1 MSAMEITG
9 FVLALLAMMVGL
21 LGAVVPGLPGPP
33 IILVAAVAHRLVI
46 GPRGSAWWVVAVL
59 AFLTVFSLGLDF
71 LATSY
76 GAKKLGATWRGAVG
90 AAIGAMVGLFW
101 APIGLVVGPLLGAML
116 LEMWAGRHWRDAGK
130 AGVGAVLGLVAGTVG
145 KVACC
150 IAMIGLF
157 AGEILFHAFAS
168 R

>member
-1 MSAMEITG
+1 MTAVEITG

-21 LGAVVPGLPGPP
+21 LGAVLPGLPGPP
-33 IILVAAVAHRLVI
+33 IILAAALCHRLFL
-46 GPRGSAWWVVAVL
+46 GPRGSAWWVVGVLAVL
-59 AFLTVFSLGLDF
+59 AAFSLALDF

-76 GAKKLGATWRGAVG
+76 GAKRLGATWRGAVG
-90 AAIGAMVGLFW
+90 AALGAMAGLFW
-101 APIGLVVGPLLGAML
+101 APIGLVVGPLLGAMA
-116 LEMWAGRHWRDAGK
+116 LEMLAGRHWHDAGK
-130 AGVGAVLGLVAGTVG
+130 AGFGAVLGLVAGIVG

-157 AGEILFHAFAS
+157 AGDILYRAFAA

>member
-1 MSAMEITG
+1 MSAMEMTG

-33 IILVAAVAHRLVI
+33 IIFVAALAHRLVL

-90 AAIGAMVGLFW
+90 AAVGAMAGLFW
-101 APIGLVVGPLLGAML
+101 APIGLVVGPLLGAMA
-116 LEMWAGRHWRDAGK
+116 LEMLAGRHWRDAGK
-130 AGVGAVLGLVAGTVG
+130 AGIGAVLGLVAGTVG